1 MSNYQTFFISYS
13 SIGKFPGDLGI
24 RIGTC
29 SVFQPFISIFR
40 QCEQSFLNQDSFFN
54 HSFLNRDLSVPLVA
68 VYINLNEL
76 FEPFGY
82 FSAHCVLCGPAH
94 SELRNPSGDS
104 NQVCVHLSN
113 IVSFKVIYPN
123 QVHTVTTQ
131 MDLVL
136 CTKIEQRQT

>member
-1 MSNYQTFFISYS
+1 MWKHSIRNIIVILQTTILRIVGFYVRHSAIDFSVLL
-13 SIGKFPGDLGI
+13 GKFLGALGI

-29 SVFQPFISIFR
+29 SVFQPFIFIFR

-54 HSFLNRDLSVPLVA
+54 HSFFNWDLFVPQFA
-68 VYINLNEL
+68 IYINFNRL

-104 NQVCVHLSN
+104 N
-113 IVSFKVIYPN
+113 
-123 QVHTVTTQ
+123 
-131 MDLVL
+131 
-136 CTKIEQRQT
+136 